1 MPEWRN
7 WHTRATQNRM
17 SSGLVGSTPTSGT
30 MELFLTYLIYFGA
43 GILQDIVV
51 VLYSQLI
58 YEKKAM
64 QTAVSSFVL
73 TVINLTILY
82 GIISS
87 LDPANG
93 VGLIIVYGLGNA
105 IGAYV
110 AVKFRKD
117 KN

>member
-1 MPEWRN
+1 
-7 WHTRATQNRM
+7 
-17 SSGLVGSTPTSGT
+17 
-30 MELFLTYLIYFGA
+30 MENMLLTYLIYFGA

-87 LDPANG
+87 LDPTNG
-93 VGLIIVYGLGNA
+93 VGLILVYGLGNA
-105 IGAYV
+105 IGAYL
-110 AVKFRKD
+110 AVKFRANK
-117 KN
+117 K